1 METDHESIAA
11 QGWLVGPR
19 PCSQQPELNAEARA
33 NSLDMHKKLG
43 RRESASICK
52 FNIPHQVLNLFT
64 LQI

>member
-33 NSLDMHKKLG
+33 NSLDMHKKT
-43 RRESASICK
+43 REAGVS
-52 FNIPHQVLNLFT
+52 LNL
-64 LQI
+64 QV